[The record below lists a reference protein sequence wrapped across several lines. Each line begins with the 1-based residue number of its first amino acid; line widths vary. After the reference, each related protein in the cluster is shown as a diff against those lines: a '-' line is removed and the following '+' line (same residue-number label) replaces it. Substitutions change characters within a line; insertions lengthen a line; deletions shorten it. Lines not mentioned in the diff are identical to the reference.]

1 MTTVATATKATHS
14 DWERKY
20 SEVFKGIGR
29 LPGIH
34 KIRLK
39 DDAEVVIHPARN
51 VPVELKRRLRE
62 KLHSL
67 LGEGAIRKIGEPT

>member
-1 MTTVATATKATHS
+1 MTTVTKATHS
-14 DWERKY
+14 DWVREY

-39 DDAEVVIHPARN
+39 DDAEPVIHPVRK
-51 VPVELKRRLRE
+51 VPVALKTRLF
-62 KLHSL
+62 
-67 LGEGAIRKIGEPT
+67 A